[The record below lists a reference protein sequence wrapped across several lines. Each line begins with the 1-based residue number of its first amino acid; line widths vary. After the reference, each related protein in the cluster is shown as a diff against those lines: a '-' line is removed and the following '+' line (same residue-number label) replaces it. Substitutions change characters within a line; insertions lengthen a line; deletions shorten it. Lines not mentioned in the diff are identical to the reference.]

1 MANTIRNLYS
11 NTAGNTPSSLGNGV
25 IAVNQADGKLFY
37 RNGSGVVTALAT
49 GGGSSLVSYAT
60 AASFPATGSSSTLYL
75 ASDSSKLYRWES
87 TVYVEVG
94 AVASS
99 GVVTSVAGRTGDVV
113 ISYLDVSG
121 IGENDQNILANQIFG

>member
-25 IAVNQADGKLFY
+25 IAVNQADGKLFF

-60 AASFPATGSSSTLYL
+60 AASFPATGSSTTLYL

-87 TVYVEVG
+87 TVYVEIG
-94 AVASS
+94 TVAPVVSASDITIGTLADARLSDSARSS
-99 GVVTSVAGRTGDVV
+99 AAL
-113 ISYLDVSG
+113 YLW
-121 IGENDQNILANQIFG
+121 ANFR